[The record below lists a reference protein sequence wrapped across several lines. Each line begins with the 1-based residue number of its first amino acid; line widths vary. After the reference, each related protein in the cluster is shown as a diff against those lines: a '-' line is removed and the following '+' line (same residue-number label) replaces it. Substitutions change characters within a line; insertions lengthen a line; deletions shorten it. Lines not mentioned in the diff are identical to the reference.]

1 MCEFHL
7 DTLDS
12 LAALLGFSEVL
23 FSEIHSDR
31 ILANYILD
39 FYLFK
44 CDKCCCG

>member
-7 DTLDS
+7 ATLDS
-12 LAALLGFSEVL
+12 LAALLSFSEVL

-31 ILANYILD
+31 ILVNYFLE

-44 CDKCCCG
+44 YDKCCYG

>member
-7 DTLDS
+7 ATLDS

-31 ILANYILD
+31 ILVNYILE

-44 CDKCCCG
+44 CDKCCYG